1 MVLLLVKTLRWALM
15 AFLLEK
21 HNAVGL
27 IWMESVGEG
36 QVWTIWQDR
45 VRGILSYGESTRGEL
60 I

>member
-1 MVLLLVKTLRWALM
+1 M